1 MVQLRPNHIT
11 DCITCPHCKKYV
23 VAICRDC
30 KQKMDLQNYYNMEE
44 KKVKTPRIDIEND

>member
-1 MVQLRPNHIT
+1 MVQLIPIHIT

-23 VAICRDC
+23 VTICRDC